1 MKKQYLT
8 DKNIAH
14 SYGIHVTTLLGWEKS
29 VRLVEA
35 EKEHKKAR
43 ACASAIEM
51 VILLLDKRQ

>member
-51 VILLLDKRQ
+51 VILL